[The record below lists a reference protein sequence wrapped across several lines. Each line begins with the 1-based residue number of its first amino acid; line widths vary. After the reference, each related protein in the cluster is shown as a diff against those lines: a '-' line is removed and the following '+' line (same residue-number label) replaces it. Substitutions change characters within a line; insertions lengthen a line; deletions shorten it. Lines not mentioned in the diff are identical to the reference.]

1 MCSFLVSTVVG
12 YTQKKL
18 AAADKNFDN
27 YSYVDAIAM
36 KIAEGYKDEKCFKTR
51 RLLFS

>member
-1 MCSFLVSTVVG
+1 VG
-12 YTQKKL
+12 YTQKKV

-36 KIAEGYKDEKCFKTR
+36 KSSRRNKDEKCFKTR